1 MAASAPAAY
10 AAPEALA
17 GAPVSQAADVYAFGL
32 TLLQLLAASEAGG
45 LAAHAAA
52 VLRAGGGGAERLADP
67 CAGAWPAA
75 QAADLARLALRCALH
90 ASARGGG
97 GCVMCLGACYRAA
110 RLYADVQPG
119 SARGCML
126 HLGRT
131 MEWPVGTPALA
142 PTVLGQVTSC
152 RACKLQ
158 DVQVSVPGCPH
169 GVTTCLLLYAAALLL
184 KFVLP

>member
-1 MAASAPAAY
+1 VAASAPAAY

-90 ASARGGG
+90 ARQGVEEAVLCAWGP
-97 GCVMCLGACYRAA
+97 AT
-110 RLYADVQPG
+110 VQ
-119 SARGCML
+119 RGCTL
-126 HLGRT
+126 TCSLAVRAVVCCTSAALWNGLWVRLRWRLLFWGRS
-131 MEWPVGTPALA
+131 PAA
-142 PTVLGQVTSC
+142 GHVNYSMSRFP
-152 RACKLQ
+152 
-158 DVQVSVPGCPH
+158 VPGCPH